1 MLLCPYAEIPE
12 DGASVH
18 LQEHALGFERVKL
31 ILLTVKGGIA
41 LSMRKNGAIASV
53 QEPFKAGGDIAEGFI
68 IGEIHKNEAGTVHS
82 AAGAFMNPVHR
93 AAHIVQLVAE
103 GKAEIGIL
111 LFAIAPCNAE
121 GFITLLFILPV
132 IARMVMR
139 GEDNMTGSVAVRSV
153 DNRAHSF
160 LAPCAVIDAEER
172 MDMYIG
178 IGHLNSPP
186 ISVSVGS
193 KAPGSSKLSGV
204 LTASEK

>member
-1 MLLCPYAEIPE
+1 M
-12 DGASVH
+12 
-18 LQEHALGFERVKL
+18 
-31 ILLTVKGGIA
+31 
-41 LSMRKNGAIASV
+41 
-53 QEPFKAGGDIAEGFI
+53 
-68 IGEIHKNEAGTVHS
+68 
-82 AAGAFMNPVHR
+82 
-93 AAHIVQLVAE
+93 QLVAE

-121 GFITLLFILPV
+121 GFIPLLFILPV

-139 GEDNMTGSVAVRSV
+139 GEDNMTGSVTVRSI